1 MLRPYQKQ
9 GSAPERRPGYPSG
22 PPAPSAPKPPAFSVW
37 LPGSHTVQSTQDR
50 LQSPL
55 FSGGKNLQGSPAAR
69 SPGELRLHP
78 VFIQLNLVGTLINCA
93 VHGRKPEGSVREP
106 ILVTTSGIVISGV
119 REWHAAV
126 SEGRSALDCT
136 EYQLNDDEALQLIL
150 TLQQSRGTWNSFTR
164 IQLALQQEPCLQAK
178 AHANQVAGGKD
189 KGLANLPEAKQIDV
203 RQEIA
208 YLAGACPR
216 NITKVKTILR
226 KAHFRLIE
234 ACQTGI
240 VTIHRALQLCRLPMA
255 EQIEQLSRYLNERSS
270 GKATRQSIETLRM
283 EKIGP
288 KAGVLLRALL
298 QREAREPGSVVMR
311 AGTRKQTVILMGQD
325 CWADIASL
333 TGAERNEI

>member
-1 MLRPYQKQ
+1 
-9 GSAPERRPGYPSG
+9 
-22 PPAPSAPKPPAFSVW
+22 
-37 LPGSHTVQSTQDR
+37 

-55 FSGGKNLQGSPAAR
+55 ISGGKSLRGSPIR
-69 SPGELRLHP
+69 RPPGELRLHP
-78 VFIQLNLVGTLINCA
+78 VFLKLSLVGTLINQA
-93 VHGRKPEGSVREP
+93 VHGRKPEASVPEP
-106 ILVTTSGIVISGV
+106 ILITSSGIVISGV

-126 SEGRSALDCT
+126 SQGCPALDCT
-136 EYQLNDDEALQLIL
+136 EYRLNDDEALQLIL
-150 TLQQSRGTWNSFTR
+150 TLQQSRGAWNAFTR
-164 IQLALQQEPCLQAK
+164 IQLALEQEPCLQAK
-178 AHANQVAGGKD
+178 AHANQVVGGKE

-216 NITKVKTILR
+216 NISKVKTILS

-240 VTIHRALQLCRLPMA
+240 VTIHCALQLCRLPMA

-270 GKATRQSIETLRM
+270 GKATRRYIEAFRM

-298 QREAREPGSVVMR
+298 HREAREPGSVLMR
-311 AGTRKQTVILMGQD
+311 AGTRKQTVILIGQD
-325 CWADIASL
+325 CWADITSPNM
-333 TGAERNEI
+333 AERDEI